1 MGSGLRALD
10 EGQLKSLASRC
21 EHLESGC
28 LEVKLEQTQ
37 ENHAA
42 RTGEASQPSLPSWK
56 AKFRSLVASF
66 FARESLPVLADTD
79 TVTAPEDN
87 EQSNL
92 VWDDYD
98 CAFTSLEGSGNMRPM
113 TLHRSESMNSFAPDQ
128 INSDRLE
135 QDANAVSEAPMSR
148 SIDPVLFDG
157 ITTPDIAPNS
167 QRFIRPDVILSTP
180 ELNWSSGGETE
191 TRASSSS
198 STPYLRNS
206 VFDPATPRSTRVS
219 KPRDSI
225 RSREKRR
232 QEARSMNLF
241 RRAPGVADHDPYI
254 RNVGSASPPGLSPG
268 EVDGNICIQTEATVF
283 HDLAPETMAKVR
295 RIGDEFLR
303 RDLSDF
309 LDENLE
315 TWKTTGFWDL
325 SFVTFP
331 ASQIHDINV
340 EQLFRY
346 AEAVKIQ
353 NESTALKLR
362 VVRVLVFLLYVRE
375 AELKRRSGLRGK
387 QAKTEAIN
395 SLLKRA
401 IAPSRTEER
410 VRSAFHIHKRIGMRW
425 WWFAYHVSLGVL
437 LSCSE
442 ETANKVLVSHPL
454 GLSTWALTMH

>member
-1 MGSGLRALD
+1 M
-10 EGQLKSLASRC
+10 
-21 EHLESGC
+21 
-28 LEVKLEQTQ
+28 
-37 ENHAA
+37 
-42 RTGEASQPSLPSWK
+42 
-56 AKFRSLVASF
+56 
-66 FARESLPVLADTD
+66 LADTD
-79 TVTAPEDN
+79 AVTAPEDN
-87 EQSNL
+87 EQRNFML
-92 VWDDYD
+92 DDYG
-98 CAFTSLEGSGNMRPM
+98 CTCTSLEGSGNTRPM
-113 TLHRSESMNSFAPDQ
+113 TSHGSESMNSFAADQ

-135 QDANAVSEAPMSR
+135 QDANAVSETFMSR

-157 ITTPDIAPNS
+157 IATPDIAPNS
-167 QRFIRPDVILSTP
+167 PRFNRMQQDDVFSPDPLSTP
-180 ELNWSSGGETE
+180 ELNWSSGGEAE

-206 VFDPATPRSTRVS
+206 VFDPTTPKSTRVS

-225 RSREKRR
+225 RFREKRR
-232 QEARSMNLF
+232 QETRSMNLF
-241 RRAPGVADHDPYI
+241 RRAPGIADHDPYM
-254 RNVGSASPPGLSPG
+254 RRVGSVSPPELSPG
-268 EVDGNICIQTEATVF
+268 EVGGNISIQTEATVF
-283 HDLAPETMAKVR
+283 RDLAPETVAKVR
-295 RIGDEFLR
+295 KIGDEFLR

-309 LDENLE
+309 LDKNLE

-340 EQLFRY
+340 EQLFQY

-395 SLLKRA
+395 SLLKRV
-401 IAPSRTEER
+401 IAPSRTEEK

-425 WWFAYHVSLGVL
+425 WWFAYHVSLGIL

-454 GLSTWALTMH
+454 GVSTWALTMH